1 MKTISVKVSDE
12 EYDAVLNAANTA
24 LVTVSDVVRDCLW
37 RCGFR
42 IAHREIDNV
51 MTSYGKYLR
60 MEAAKHKE
68 TPHVDH

>member
-1 MKTISVKVSDE
+1 MTISVRVSDE
-12 EYDAVLNAANTA
+12 EYHAVYVAAQIA
-24 LVTVSDVVRDCLW
+24 EASMSDVVRDCLW
-37 RCGFR
+37 RCGFK